1 MAASSAS
8 ARRPGCGLC
17 GNGAGVLGSGTT
29 AECSDAPSSGG
40 GTPGGAGT
48 GVAGTVV
55 DAAIVPA
62 ATVGGLLTGGS
73 LPFTGGDTLASG
85 IAGLGLAAIGGGML
99 QLRRIGYTR

>member
-1 MAASSAS
+1 M
-8 ARRPGCGLC
+8 
-17 GNGAGVLGSGTT
+17 
-29 AECSDAPSSGG
+29 
-40 GTPGGAGT
+40 
-48 GVAGTVV
+48 

>member
-1 MAASSAS
+1 M
-8 ARRPGCGLC
+8 
-17 GNGAGVLGSGTT
+17 
-29 AECSDAPSSGG
+29 
-40 GTPGGAGT
+40 AGT
-48 GVAGTVV
+48 GVAGTGVAGTGVAGRVV

-99 QLRRIGYTR
+99 RAPPNRVHPVSAEVGAGLAE

>member
-1 MAASSAS
+1 VVSVDPAVQAQV
-8 ARRPGCGLC
+8 C
-17 GNGAGVLGSGTT
+17 GNGVGVLGRGTGAT
-29 AECSDAPSSGG
+29 CS
-40 GTPGGAGT
+40 GT

-99 QLRRIGYTR
+99 QLRRIGYTP